1 MKRNPKDRG
10 YGYKKSYEYEESIKE
25 SRQINVQNNRII
37 DLKDKQHFKLW
48 CEFDDLVKEFKLLCN
63 NVLNDEIPRDLLK
76 AYSNSYLEILN
87 KIK

>member
-1 MKRNPKDRG
+1 MTHTEDIERLRN
-10 YGYKKSYEYEESIKE
+10 
-25 SRQINVQNNRII
+25 INVNNNRII

-48 CEFDDLVKEFKLLCN
+48 CEFDDLVKGFKLLCN
-63 NVLNDEIPRDLLK
+63 NVLDDEISRDLLK

>member
-1 MKRNPKDRG
+1 MTHLEDIERLRN
-10 YGYKKSYEYEESIKE
+10 
-25 SRQINVQNNRII
+25 INVNNNRII

-63 NVLNDEIPRDLLK
+63 NILNDKNSRDLLK

>member
-1 MKRNPKDRG
+1 MTHLEDIERLRN
-10 YGYKKSYEYEESIKE
+10 
-25 SRQINVQNNRII
+25 INVNNNRII

-63 NVLNDEIPRDLLK
+63 NVLDDEIPRDLLK

>member
-1 MKRNPKDRG
+1 MTHTEDIERLRN
-10 YGYKKSYEYEESIKE
+10 
-25 SRQINVQNNRII
+25 INVNNNRII

-63 NVLNDEIPRDLLK
+63 NVLDDEIPRDLLK

>member
-1 MKRNPKDRG
+1 MTHLEDIERLRN
-10 YGYKKSYEYEESIKE
+10 
-25 SRQINVQNNRII
+25 INVNNNRII

-48 CEFDDLVKEFKLLCN
+48 CEFDDLVKGFKLLCN
-63 NVLNDEIPRDLLK
+63 NVLDDEISRDLLK